1 MSNATKQTCVT
12 VQFQLCANLVCS
24 GPVVEIFGDHR
35 RANIW
40 LDIVGWFHIDVSS
53 LGLAGVAS
61 EAGEA
66 YGL

>member
-12 VQFQLCANLVCS
+12 VQFQLCADLVCS

-35 RANIW
+35 RGKTW
-40 LDIVGWFHIDVSS
+40 LDIVGWFQIGVSS